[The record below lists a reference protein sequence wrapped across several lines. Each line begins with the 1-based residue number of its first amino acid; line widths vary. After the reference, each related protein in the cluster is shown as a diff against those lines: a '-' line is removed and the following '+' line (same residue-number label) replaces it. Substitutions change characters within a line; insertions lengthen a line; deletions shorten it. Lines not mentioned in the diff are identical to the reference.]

1 MTIPTCQPST
11 EDAEAVLLDPYELVS
26 IRSVPA
32 PAGATGAGWHRYEI
46 NQGQNKIVGYRD
58 GGIGEVTI
66 AVEAIVLQLNER
78 RRHRRGRVHVVL
90 QSRSGRAKRAAG
102 K

>member
-1 MTIPTCQPST
+1 MTATSDPGP
-11 EDAEAVLLDPYELVS
+11 EDAEAPISDPYELIS

-32 PAGATGAGWHRYEI
+32 PAGATGASWHRYEI
-46 NQGQNKIVGYRD
+46 NQGHNTIVGYRD
-58 GGIGEVTI
+58 GGIGDVTS

-90 QSRSGRAKRAAG
+90 QPRSRAGQRAAS